1 MKWYID
7 RFLFILII
15 IVLGILVIPLKY
27 LGGAIVFTGEKID
40 DLSEYLANL
49 SYADFI
55 NKFVDKHVIDTN
67 VRRCKKKNEENQT

>member
-27 LGGAIVFTGEKID
+27 LGGAIVFTGVK
-40 DLSEYLANL
+40 LM
-49 SYADFI
+49 
-55 NKFVDKHVIDTN
+55 K
-67 VRRCKKKNEENQT
+67 